1 MRRLRLS
8 AAALTISIS
17 TIAIGLP
24 VSADAKVTRLEIAS
38 KQSYGTF
45 RAGEFVLWEGRVTGE
60 LRPSEKI
67 PDLDKAPKSAKG
79 MVEYSAKVTLI
90 FPRNPKSGNGALL
103 VDIPNR
109 GRAYAQALYNSPRDE
124 PFESGTYEVGTGFLQ
139 DHGFSVA
146 EVQWELGQG
155 AELPSFTDGS
165 GQKRFVEGVG
175 FAIVRDAAD
184 FLTHAAADGAGTAN
198 PLQGAIK
205 RTLASGKS
213 QSGRYLKTFLFNG
226 FNMVDGRR
234 VFDGMHVFVSGAGML
249 PIMQSGT
256 GPQSSAT
263 GAPSFEDP
271 EFRGVHE
278 DVLTIGDIIKRV
290 KSRGEKPP
298 LMLMINSTTD
308 YFSLRASLSRT
319 GAEGTAEQPFPDNV
333 RVYDIAGASHVV
345 LRKANC
351 QLPPARLDW
360 SPVSRA
366 TLLHLDDWVA
376 KGTEPPKSRLM
387 PLEEAKGDP
396 TVLRAP
402 AHLAKA
408 IIEIPK
414 RDEDGNAVGGVRL
427 PDMQAPLGVN
437 ARQNPPLS
445 FQCMLAGAYVAFPL
459 SQADADAA
467 HDTHRPVLA
476 RYKTRN
482 DYVDRIRTAARDL
495 ERDGFLLP
503 DDAAII
509 IQSAAESSL
518 WRARAP

>member
-1 MRRLRLS
+1 MVAHAPPVRSSIMRRLRLS
-8 AAALTISIS
+8 AAALTVSIS

-45 RAGEFVLWEGRVTGE
+45 RAGEFVLWEGRITGE

-67 PDLDKAPKSAKG
+67 PDLDKAPKNANG
-79 MVEYSAKVTLI
+79 LVEYSAKVTLI

-184 FLTHAAADGAGTAN
+184 ILAHATSDTSGTAN
-198 PLQGAIK
+198 PLQGAVR
-205 RTLASGKS
+205 RTLAAGKW
-213 QSGRYLKTFLFNG
+213 QSGRYLKTFLLNG
-226 FNMVDGRR
+226 FNMTEWRR

-263 GAPSFEDP
+263 GVPTFENP
-271 EFRGVHE
+271 EFRGVNE
-278 DVLTIGDIIKRV
+278 DVLTIGDVIKHV
-290 KSRGEKPP
+290 KARGESPP
-298 LMLMINSTTD
+298 RMILIDSTTD

-319 GAEGTAEQPFPDNV
+319 GAEGTAEQPIPDNV

-345 LRKANC
+345 LHKANC
-351 QLPPARLDW
+351 ELPPDRLDW
-360 SPVSRA
+360 TPMSRA
-366 TLLHLDDWVA
+366 TLQQLDDWVA

-402 AHLAKA
+402 SHLPKA

-427 PDMQAPLGVN
+427 PDMEAALGDN
-437 ARQNPPLS
+437 AREI
-445 FQCMLAGAYVAFPL
+445 
-459 SQADADAA
+459 
-467 HDTHRPVLA
+467 HRCLVSACLPVH
-476 RYKTRN
+476 
-482 DYVDRIRTAARDL
+482 
-495 ERDGFLLP
+495 
-503 DDAAII
+503 
-509 IQSAAESSL
+509 
-518 WRARAP
+518 